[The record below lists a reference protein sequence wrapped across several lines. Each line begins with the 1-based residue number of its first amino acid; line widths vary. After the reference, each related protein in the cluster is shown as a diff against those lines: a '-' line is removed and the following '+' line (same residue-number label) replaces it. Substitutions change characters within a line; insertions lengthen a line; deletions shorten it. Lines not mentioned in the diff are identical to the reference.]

1 MYCDAKHKLSEY
13 AGRPTVGEKPK
24 RSAVDQIP
32 CVPYSL
38 QPTINAKEVEEDRR
52 NRAVIMEHKIKAYQK
67 KQKDI

>member
-1 MYCDAKHKLSEY
+1 
-13 AGRPTVGEKPK
+13 
-24 RSAVDQIP
+24 
-32 CVPYSL
+32 VPYSL